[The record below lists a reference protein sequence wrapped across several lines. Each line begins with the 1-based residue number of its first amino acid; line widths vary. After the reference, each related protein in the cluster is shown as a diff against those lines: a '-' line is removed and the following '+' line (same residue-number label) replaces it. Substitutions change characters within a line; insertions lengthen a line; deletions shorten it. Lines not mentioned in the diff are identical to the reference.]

1 MFDILSHD
9 DGIAMTTNT
18 DAVCNPARLVLELRF
33 AIAGS
38 ARDGHVVTTC
48 GRIRQC

>member
-18 DAVCNPARLVLELRF
+18 DAVCNPARLVLELTLCG
-33 AIAGS
+33 IEGL
-38 ARDGHVVTTC
+38 DGPSHDLLR
-48 GRIRQC
+48 GI